1 MQGCRFTLTDCI
13 DLKIRGLLCFECALG
28 YCGLSSFNFE
38 LNPMFFVQSSTD
50 NNVFLDAV
58 YGCFLVNF
66 IDMSYTKEIADGL
79 YVTRPERTICDLIKY
94 NRHEFF
100 ILEALDEIYNYEKAP
115 DYVDLQLLDKL
126 VDEYGI
132 RDKFEQ
138 LRKDSETFFD
148 EE

>member
-13 DLKIRGLLCFECALG
+13 DLKMKGLLCLECALG

-58 YGCFLVNF
+58 FGCFLVNS

-79 YVTRPERTICDLIKY
+79 FVTRPERTICDLIKY

-100 ILEALDEIYNYEKAP
+100 ILEALDEIYNYEKTP

-132 RDKFEQ
+132 RAEFDK
-138 LRKDSETFFD
+138 LRQDSETFFD